1 MKPGDLILV
10 SFPQADLH
18 RGKLRPAL
26 VVAHVPGK
34 FSDLLVMMVTS
45 KVHQAIEGFDEIV
58 ATDDFDYAIS
68 GLKATSVIRLSRL
81 ATISSEAVQARI
93 GKISRQ
99 RHKALCERF
108 AQWLLGIPYVA

>member
-1 MKPGDLILV
+1 MKPGDLVLV

-18 RGKLRPAL
+18 RGKLRPTL
-26 VVAHVPGK
+26 VVTHVPGK

-45 KVHQAIEGFDEIV
+45 KVHQAIADFDEIV
-58 ATDDFDYAIS
+58 ATGHSDYAIS

-93 GKISRQ
+93 GRISME
-99 RHKALCERF
+99 RHKALCERL
-108 AQWLLGIPYVA
+108 AQWLLGIT